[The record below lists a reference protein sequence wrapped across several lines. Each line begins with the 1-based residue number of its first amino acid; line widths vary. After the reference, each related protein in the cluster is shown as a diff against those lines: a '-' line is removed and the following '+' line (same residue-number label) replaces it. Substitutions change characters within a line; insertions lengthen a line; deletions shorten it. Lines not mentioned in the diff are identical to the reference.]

1 MSVET
6 DLVSLIGPLVGGRV
20 SPDSAPFGTVRPFAT
35 YAQYGGEA
43 LAYGDDSVP
52 DKINGHFQ
60 INVWAA
66 SRLEATGLMR
76 QIEAALIA
84 AAPFQ
89 ARPLAALRT
98 ESEPDLDLYGASQDF
113 SIWSARP

>member
-1 MSVET
+1 MAFPP
-6 DLVSLIGPLVGGRV
+6 IGRSRVPPLARTGGSR
-20 SPDSAPFGTVRPFAT
+20 PPNRPFAT

-52 DKINGHFQ
+52 DKINGYFQ
-60 INVWAA
+60 INVWATSRMEA
-66 SRLEATGLMR
+66 SGLMR

-84 AAPFQ
+84 AAAFQ

>member
-1 MSVET
+1 M
-6 DLVSLIGPLVGGRV
+6 
-20 SPDSAPFGTVRPFAT
+20 
-35 YAQYGGEA
+35 EA
-43 LAYGDDSVP
+43 S
-52 DKINGHFQ
+52 
-60 INVWAA
+60 
-66 SRLEATGLMR
+66 GLMR

-84 AAPFQ
+84 AAAFQ